1 MRKRQFMF
9 LIGCLAFVL
18 STLLSACGATSSPAL
33 STTTTAAVLPQAT
46 VPAAP
51 VLIDIH
57 APDDLKAR
65 FNQDAGIPRLILLI
79 SPT

>member
-1 MRKRQFMF
+1 MRKRQLMF
-9 LIGCLAFVL
+9 FVACLVFVL
-18 STLLSACGATSSPAL
+18 GTLLSACGATPPRASG
-33 STTTTAAVLPQAT
+33 TITTAAVSPKAT
-46 VPAAP
+46 APTAP
-51 VLIDIH
+51 VLIDIR